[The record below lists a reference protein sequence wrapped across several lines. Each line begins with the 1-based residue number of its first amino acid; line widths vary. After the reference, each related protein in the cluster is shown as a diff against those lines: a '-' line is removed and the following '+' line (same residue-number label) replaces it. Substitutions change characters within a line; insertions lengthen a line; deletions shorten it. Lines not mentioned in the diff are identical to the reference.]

1 MDPIS
6 DMLTR
11 ITNAQAV
18 RHERVGVPFSNI
30 KFRIAQLLKEN
41 GYLADVERRTKKA
54 KTAEVEWLDLVL
66 RYENGLGAVSGIRR
80 MSRPSRHLYL
90 KAHDI
95 KPVRSGYGIAV
106 ISTSK
111 GVMTGSAAYKARL
124 GGEILFEIW

>member
-18 RHERVGVPFSNI
+18 RHERVGVPFSNV
-30 KFRIAQLLKEN
+30 KFSIAKLLKES
-41 GYLADVERRTKKA
+41 GYLTEVERRTKKA
-54 KTAEVEWLDLVL
+54 KTADVEWLDLVL
-66 RYENGLGAVSGIRR
+66 RYSNGLGAISGIRQ

-95 KPVRSGYGIAV
+95 KPVRSGYGLSV

-111 GVMTGSAAYKARL
+111 GVMTGTAARKARL
-124 GGEILFEIW
+124 GGELLFEIW